1 MAGWLASCLSFMVS
15 ARLSCSSIIS
25 ACSNNLKQHSTEFT
39 REPCTQIS
47 SEVPRLTKGVN
58 CARGKGG
65 GGGEQLAA
73 RSGTELTWSSPQL
86 RNLSEW
92 DWVQIFLQNNYGGEC
107 RHGRTTSFCP
117 VLCFQASKHE
127 EKVSFNSF
135 NGPFGHQQAWCMN
148 SSWVTSLIV
157 IRNRGK
163 FS

>member
-65 GGGEQLAA
+65 GGAAGSEVWNGVDMIVAPVKKFVGVRLSTNFPSKQLW
-73 RSGTELTWSSPQL
+73 RRMQTWKDDEFLPCFMFPG
-86 RNLSEW
+86 
-92 DWVQIFLQNNYGGEC
+92 VQ
-107 RHGRTTSFCP
+107 T
-117 VLCFQASKHE
+117 
-127 EKVSFNSF
+127 
-135 NGPFGHQQAWCMN
+135 
-148 SSWVTSLIV
+148 
-157 IRNRGK
+157 
-163 FS
+163 